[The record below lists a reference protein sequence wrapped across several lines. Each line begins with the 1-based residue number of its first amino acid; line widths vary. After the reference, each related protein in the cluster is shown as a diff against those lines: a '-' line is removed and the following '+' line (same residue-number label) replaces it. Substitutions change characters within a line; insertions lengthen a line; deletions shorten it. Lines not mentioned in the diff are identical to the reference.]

1 MIDNLECPSHLEQIR
16 NRAAEKD
23 RDRAIAE
30 MSEWVKRSAIAEM
43 SEWVKRSNR
52 QVNTIDGL
60 NKELEAAKA
69 EIQRLRDYLS
79 TADEADGPLMY
90 TSDHDKILAREIQKL
105 RGELAMMPTDPN
117 YEYKHRPVVSTDC
130 SFGDHKSCEGSEPV
144 LWPDGE
150 TTTRMCSCACH
161 NFDPNSIYVGER
173 KL

>member
-1 MIDNLECPSHLEQIR
+1 MIPPSNPTREISMIDNLECPSHLEQIR

-30 MSEWVKRSAIAEM
+30 MSEWVKRSA
-43 SEWVKRSNR
+43 R

-117 YEYKHRPVVSTDC
+117 YEYKHRPVVS
-130 SFGDHKSCEGSEPV
+130 
-144 LWPDGE
+144 
-150 TTTRMCSCACH
+150 
-161 NFDPNSIYVGER
+161 
-173 KL
+173 

>member
-1 MIDNLECPSHLEQIR
+1 MIPPSNPTREISMIDNLECPSHLEQIR

-90 TSDHDKILAREIQKL
+90 TSVFRQHLGDNIVDSQFAGYCLGRRSAISSHHHDPDVLFVQLPNGL
-105 RGELAMMPTDPN
+105 RGGAFDRICDTD
-117 YEYKHRPVVSTDC
+117 
-130 SFGDHKSCEGSEPV
+130 
-144 LWPDGE
+144 
-150 TTTRMCSCACH
+150 
-161 NFDPNSIYVGER
+161 
-173 KL
+173 